1 MYGGI
6 ALIYEI
12 FKQNALKFPNK
23 TALVFNEKKITYK
36 ELLHN
41 VENRN
46 FNIEKYAH
54 VGVFLENSIDFVELL
69 LLASKEKFTL
79 VPFSTKNI
87 NFEKFDI
94 EYIYDGELKRIK
106 EYKDK
111 KSGYIIVS
119 TSGSTSEPKPI
130 VLTEEIKLKRIE
142 IAKTSYGLSE
152 KDVILV
158 STPIHHSLAQRGV
171 LLSFVIG
178 GTCVLLEKFNEKYFL
193 EAIEKNKVT
202 FSFAVSNQLEAIKN
216 NIKNYNVSSIKCM
229 VSTSYQLNSET
240 KKELLNY
247 FDIYECY
254 GTSEIGCVTHLSPQ
268 NIKEHPNSVGKA
280 LEGVEI
286 KIQNGEILVKTP
298 WRFKEYYKLP
308 QITKEAFDGEFF
320 KTGDLGKIMDGFLYY
335 KGRKKELIKTG
346 GISVYPIDIEK
357 VIKRVKGVEEV
368 AVIGAEDEYFGEIVM
383 AVIVGNVKKNDI
395 LKACNI
401 LAPYQRPM
409 FVDIV
414 NELPKNAM
422 GKLQK
427 FKLKEKYKNL
437 QIGKQL
443 KGVKK

>member
-1 MYGGI
+1 M
-6 ALIYEI
+6 IYEI
-12 FKQNALKFPNK
+12 MKQNALKYPK
-23 TALVFNEKKITYK
+23 KAALIFKNETITYE
-36 ELLHN
+36 ELVN
-41 VENRN
+41 RVENCK

-87 NFEKFDI
+87 DFEKFDI
-94 EYIYDGELKRIK
+94 EYLYDGKLKKIR

-111 KSGYIIVS
+111 ESGYIIVS

-130 VLTEEIKLKRIE
+130 VLTEEIKLKRME
-142 IAKTSYGLSE
+142 IAKKSYNLSE
-152 KDVILV
+152 KDVVLV
-158 STPIHHSLAQRGV
+158 STPLHHSLAQRGV

-178 GTCVLLEKFNEKYFL
+178 GTCVLLDKFSEKTFL
-193 EAIEKNKVT
+193 ESIENNRVT
-202 FSFAVSNQLEAIKN
+202 FSFAVSNQLEAIKHE
-216 NIKNYNVSSIKCM
+216 IKNCNVSSVRCM
-229 VSTSYQLNSET
+229 VSTSYQMNAET
-240 KKELLNY
+240 KRELLRY

-254 GTSEIGCVTHLSPQ
+254 GTSEIGCVTHLSP
-268 NIKEHPNSVGKA
+268 NDIKNHPNSVGKA

-286 KIQNGEILVKTP
+286 KIKDGEILVKSP

-308 QITKEAFDGEFF
+308 QITKESFEGEYF
-320 KTGDLGKIMDGFLYY
+320 KTGDLGEMVDGFLYY

-357 VIKRVKGVEEV
+357 VIKEVEGVDEV
-368 AVIGAEDEYFGEIVM
+368 AVIGAEDEYFGEIVV
-383 AVIVGNVKKNDI
+383 AVVVGNVKKNEI
-395 LKACNI
+395 LKACSV

-414 NELPKNAM
+414 KELPKNAL

-427 FKLKEKYKNL
+427 FKLREKYKNL
-437 QIGKQL
+437 QLGKRL
-443 KGVKK
+443 KGIK